1 MGNSKNKIDA
11 IYQLREA
18 AEKKALVEKQLEE
31 RPSQEQRDE
40 LLDAKLELEKKTIEA
55 IEVCHECGH
64 EHAQGTAHEAPRED
78 NVIHMDDRR
87 NRG

>member
-1 MGNSKNKIDA
+1 MGKSKNKIDA

-31 RPSQEQRDE
+31 RPSQEQRDQ
-40 LLDAKLELEKKTIEA
+40 LLDAKLDLEKKTIEA

-64 EHAQGTAHEAPRED
+64 EHEEGAAHGTVAD
-78 NVIHMDDRR
+78 NVIQIEDRR